1 MSRVLA
7 RAVAFV
13 LLGLGLGAAAG
24 VAWWAVVDL
33 PAYVVN
39 SDGGAS
45 ISERGLTEFLAG
57 DAWFCALGLVVG
69 ALIGLGGWRW
79 FRDLGWPLVLGVCG
93 LAVAA
98 SLVCWLVG
106 YQLGPGEFAPRL
118 AAARPGDLVPIELTL
133 RTTASLLVWPFAGG
147 GAGAAGLL
155 ARPRRRGAAA
165 AVTPK
170 VGDGQFRRPPARQQ
184 LGQQTDDRT
193 GAVHPRLV
201 DGKRHVTHQADT
213 QRRRSGGSD
222 RQETARPPAR
232 ACRPKRRSLGTR

>member
-39 SDGGAS
+39 PDGGAS

-57 DAWFCALGLVVG
+57 DAWFCAHRAGRRGADRAGRLALVPRPGLAAG
-69 ALIGLGGWRW
+69 AA
-79 FRDLGWPLVLGVCG
+79 VCG

-133 RTTASLLVWPFAGG
+133 RATASLLVWPFLAVVPV
-147 GAGAAGLL
+147 LL
-155 ARPRRRGAAA
+155 
-165 AVTPK
+165 
-170 VGDGQFRRPPARQQ
+170 
-184 LGQQTDDRT
+184 
-193 GAVHPRLV
+193 
-201 DGKRHVTHQADT
+201 
-213 QRRRSGGSD
+213 GS
-222 RQETARPPAR
+222 
-232 ACRPKRRSLGTR
+232 SLGRDDEEPRPLLRRKSVPVSSGVRQPDNS